1 MRRRWKRIF
10 GLIIRLTVNLR
21 EYGGT
26 GKKKYWE
33 RPFTPQFLFTFFMLS
48 RENKKP
54 SFIFVRSSS
63 LDEEILFCQIHRPIS
78 FWHTQ
83 LFGQF
88 FPSSKEK
95 SFPSKRNFAKW
106 SLSSQKNL

>member
-1 MRRRWKRIF
+1 MHDKRDSF
-10 GLIIRLTVNLR
+10 LWEFSDCKTVKND
-21 EYGGT
+21 
-26 GKKKYWE
+26 
-33 RPFTPQFLFTFFMLS
+33 
-48 RENKKP
+48 ENKKP

-95 SFPSKRNFAKW
+95 SLPSKRNFAKW